1 MAILRWRPTS
11 QGVERWEPF
20 RDLADIQGEMNRLF
34 DGFFRG
40 TVASGSPDRVWAP
53 PVDMYETKDELVVT
67 VEVPGMSE
75 KDVHLSITGDVL
87 TIRGERTQRH
97 EVKHEVKEENY
108 YRGERWFGR
117 FERTLPLPIPVQPDK
132 VTATYRDGV
141 LNVKLPKTEDIKP
154 KEIKIDV
161 L

>member
-11 QGVERWEPF
+11 QGVERWESF
-20 RDLADIQGEMNRLF
+20 RDLADIQGEMSRLL

-40 TVASGSPDRVWAP
+40 TVASGGPDRVWAP

-75 KDVHLSITGDVL
+75 KDVHVSITGDVL
-87 TIRGERTQRH
+87 TIRGERVQPT
-97 EVKHEVKEENY
+97 EVKEEHY

-117 FERTLPLPIPVQPDK
+117 FERTLPLPIRVQADH
-132 VTATYRDGV
+132 VRATYRDGV
-141 LNVKLPKTEDIKP
+141 LTVKLPKTEDIKP
-154 KEIKIDV
+154 KEIKINV